1 MINDLI
7 RSLVD
12 YGINNELIT
21 KDDEIYVINRILKLL
36 QLDSYEEGTNLG
48 LSFDNLLDEFIN
60 YAVDN
65 NLIND
70 TQNSKD
76 EFDTELMNLFVERP
90 SNVLSKF
97 NYYYII
103 NKEKATNYFYNLSVK
118 SNYVRSGRIKKDI
131 KWETMTEYGK
141 LVITINMSKPE
152 KDPKDIAA
160 ALNAKSSSYPKC
172 LLCKENE
179 GYQGRINH
187 PARASI
193 RLIPLILNNHQYF
206 MQYSPYA
213 YFNEHCIILDSD
225 HVPMVI
231 NQDTFNAL
239 IDFVDYLPHY
249 MIGSNADLPIVGGSI
264 LTHNHFQGGRYNF
277 PIFDSEVL
285 YNIKKRDYELEI
297 LKWPLST
304 IRIKTKKKDVLLELS
319 TSILNKWINYD
330 NLELD
335 IISHTNV
342 RHNTITPILRKKDDI
357 YEMYLIL
364 RNNRTTDEYPMGIF
378 YQHPE
383 YHNIKKENIGLIEAI
398 GLAILT
404 SRLKNEL
411 AIIKDAILNKE
422 DYHNIDEIKK
432 HADWLDKMPNLNEL
446 DKDNIDDKLKEYVG
460 ITFKN
465 LLEHSGVFKLND
477 EGLKAFIEFI
487 KI

>member
-187 PARASI
+187 PARANI

-304 IRIKTKKKDVLLELS
+304 IRIQ
-319 TSILNKWINYD
+319 
-330 NLELD
+330 
-335 IISHTNV
+335 
-342 RHNTITPILRKKDDI
+342 LRQ
-357 YEMYLIL
+357 Y
-364 RNNRTTDEYPMGIF
+364 
-378 YQHPE
+378 
-383 YHNIKKENIGLIEAI
+383 
-398 GLAILT
+398 
-404 SRLKNEL
+404 
-411 AIIKDAILNKE
+411 
-422 DYHNIDEIKK
+422 
-432 HADWLDKMPNLNEL
+432 
-446 DKDNIDDKLKEYVG
+446 
-460 ITFKN
+460 
-465 LLEHSGVFKLND
+465 
-477 EGLKAFIEFI
+477 
-487 KI
+487 